1 MGPLA
6 GPRLGIL
13 RAMPRCETCKHA
25 GDRHIEAS
33 PMDDDRFPCIEKGC
47 RCRDYEPELEAR
59 LN

>member
-1 MGPLA
+1 
-6 GPRLGIL
+6 
-13 RAMPRCETCKHA
+13 MPRCDVCKHA

-59 LN
+59 VN